1 MAYEHRIIE
10 PKWQARWRESGL
22 HRTTFDPKRPKFYA
36 LDMFPYP
43 SGSGLHVGHC
53 EGYTATDIITR
64 WKRMQG
70 FNVLHPMG
78 WDAFGLPAENYAIKT
93 GIHPRTTTEKAIAN
107 FRRQIDSIGFAYD
120 WEREVNTTDPAYMKW
135 TQWIFLQLY
144 KQGLAYEGTVPINWC
159 PSCKTGLANEEVTQG
174 RCERCGTGVERK
186 DMRQWLMRITRY
198 AERLLEDLSLVDWP
212 ESTLAM
218 QRNWIGRSEGAEAVF
233 RLADPDDKA
242 GWPGAEEV
250 KVFTTRPDTLY
261 GATYMV
267 LSPEHPL
274 VERITTGGQR
284 EAVRAY
290 QSAARKK
297 SDLERT
303 DLSKEKTGA
312 FTGAFALNP
321 VNGEKTPVWIA
332 DYVLA
337 TYGTGAIMA
346 VPAHDQRD
354 YEFATKFGLPIKE
367 VVRPAD
373 GSTPESGKAFCDEGI
388 NVNSGM
394 IDGLHTVEAKKKIC
408 AYLEAKNLGRA
419 TISYR
424 LRDWVFSRQRYWGEP
439 IPIVHCHT
447 HGTVPV
453 PESELPV
460 KLPEVERYEPT
471 GTGESPLAGI
481 KAWVET
487 KCPSCGGPAWRE
499 TNTMPQWA
507 GSCWYYLRYLDA
519 RNDAAAWSPE
529 VEKQWQPVDLYVGGA
544 EHAVLHL
551 LYARFWHK
559 VLFDLGFVSTPEP
572 FKKLR
577 HQGTVLAFSYQ
588 DGLGR
593 YHEPSEVELR
603 GDDGFLKATGEKV
616 KVSVDKMA
624 KTKLN
629 GINPDDVVAQY
640 GADVLRL
647 YEMFMGEF
655 ELPKPWDPR
664 AIEGCAR
671 FLKRVW
677 RLVEEWAADKAD
689 DLVGNPERVP
699 NPSHATAAAGEA
711 GLRQR
716 DPDPHLRL
724 RHKTIKKVTGDLD
737 RMAFNTA
744 IAAMMEYVNEL
755 VGKGATRDDLIALV
769 KLVGPFAPHVGDEAW
784 EKLGEKG
791 FLIQAQWPTFDPALT
806 IDAVVTLAIQ
816 VNGKM
821 RGSVDVARDAAEDE
835 VRKQALAVPNV
846 AKHLEGKVVRKVIVV
861 PGRIV
866 NIVVG

>member
-1 MAYEHRIIE
+1 MPYEHRTVE
-10 PKWQARWRESGL
+10 PKWQARWREARL

-43 SGSGLHVGHC
+43 SGAGLHVGHC

-93 GIHPRTTTEKAIAN
+93 GIHPRVTTEKAIAN
-107 FRRQIDSIGFAYD
+107 FRRQIDSVGFAYD
-120 WEREVNTTDPAYMKW
+120 WEREVNTTDPGYVKW
-135 TQWIFLQLY
+135 TQWIFLQLW

-186 DMRQWLMRITRY
+186 DMRQWLLRITRY
-198 AERLLEDLSLVDWP
+198 ADRLLEDLSLVDWP

-218 QRNWIGRSEGAEAVF
+218 QRNWIGRSDGAEAVF
-233 RLADPDDKA
+233 RVADPADKA
-242 GWPGAEEV
+242 GWPGTEEI
-250 KVFTTRPDTLY
+250 KVFTTRPDTLF
-261 GATYMV
+261 GATYVV

-274 VERITTGGQR
+274 VERITTSERR

-290 QSAARKK
+290 QKAARTK

-303 DLSKEKTGA
+303 DLGKEKTGA

-354 YEFATKFGLPIKE
+354 YEFATKFGLPIKQ
-367 VVRPAD
+367 VVQPA
-373 GSTPESGKAFCDEGI
+373 GGGAPEPGKAFCDDGV
-388 NVNSGM
+388 NVDSGLL
-394 IDGLHTVEAKKKIC
+394 DGLSTPEAKTKIC

-419 TISYR
+419 TVSYR

-439 IPIVHCHT
+439 IPIVHCQA
-447 HGTVPV
+447 HGAVPV

-481 KAWVET
+481 ESWVHT
-487 KCPSCGGPAWRE
+487 KCPTCGQPAKRE

-519 RNDAAAWSPE
+519 RNAEAAWSAE
-529 VEKQWQPVDLYVGGA
+529 VEEQWQPVDLYVGGA

-588 DGLGR
+588 DGMGR
-593 YHEPSEVELR
+593 YHEPAEVELR
-603 GDDGFLKATGEKV
+603 GDDAFLKATGEKL
-616 KVSVDKMA
+616 KVSVEKMA
-624 KTKLN
+624 KSMLN
-629 GINPDDVVAQY
+629 GINPDDVVAQH

-677 RLVEEWAADKAD
+677 RLVEEWSADKAPKD
-689 DLVGNPERVP
+689 DL
-699 NPSHATAAAGEA
+699 
-711 GLRQR
+711 
-716 DPDPHLRL
+716 DDPHLRL

-744 IAAMMEYVNEL
+744 IAAMMEFVNEL
-755 VGKGATRDDLIALV
+755 VGNGATREDLVALV
-769 KLVGPFAPHVGDEAW
+769 KLAGPFAPHLGDEAW

-791 FLIQAQWPTFDPALT
+791 FLIEAAWPVFDPALT
-806 IDAVVTLAIQ
+806 VDTVVTLAIQ
-816 VNGKM
+816 VNGKL
-821 RGSVDVARDAAEDE
+821 RGNLEIARDAAEDD
-835 VRKQALAVPNV
+835 VKKRALAVPNV
-846 AKHLEGKVVRKVIVV
+846 AKHIEGKTVRKVIVV

>member
-1 MAYEHRIIE
+1 MAYDHRNVE
-10 PKWQARWRESGL
+10 PKWQARWRDSGL
-22 HRTTFDPKRPKFYA
+22 HRTTYDANKPKFYA

-43 SGSGLHVGHC
+43 SGAGLHVGHC
-53 EGYTATDIITR
+53 EGYTATDIVTR

-93 GIHPRTTTEKAIAN
+93 GIHPRVTTEKAIAN

-120 WEREVNTTDPAYMKW
+120 WEREVNTTDPTYFRW

-144 KQGLAYEGTVPINWC
+144 KMGLAYEGTVPINWC
-159 PSCKTGLANEEVTQG
+159 PSCKTGLANEEVTGG
-174 RCERCGTGVERK
+174 RCERCGTAVLRK
-186 DMRQWLMRITRY
+186 DMRQWLLRITRY
-198 AERLLEDLSLVDWP
+198 ADRLLDDLALCDWP

-218 QRNWIGRSEGAEAVF
+218 QRNWIGRSEGAEAIFCVAGPDGKAT
-233 RLADPDDKA
+233 ADKIT
-242 GWPGAEEV
+242 
-250 KVFTTRPDTLY
+250 VFTTRPDTLF
-261 GATYMV
+261 GATYVV
-267 LSPEHPL
+267 LSPEHVL
-274 VERITTGGQR
+274 VDRIVTSDQL
-284 EAVRAY
+284 EAVRGY
-290 QSAARKK
+290 QAAARRK

-303 DLSKEKTGA
+303 DLGKEKSGA
-312 FTGAFALNP
+312 FTGAFAVNP
-321 VNGEKTPVWIA
+321 VSGARTPIWIA

-337 TYGTGAIMA
+337 SYGTGAIMA

-354 YEFATKFGLPIKE
+354 FEFATKFGLPIRR

-373 GSTPESGKAFCDEGI
+373 GSPSDPTRPFCDEGV
-388 NVNSGM
+388 NVDSGM
-394 IDGLHTVEAKKKIC
+394 LDGLATAEAKRKIA
-408 AYLEAKNLGRA
+408 AYLEAQGRGRPA
-419 TISYR
+419 ISYR

-439 IPIVHCHT
+439 IPIVHCPA
-447 HGTVPV
+447 HGPVPV
-453 PESELPV
+453 PESALPV
-460 KLPEVERYEPT
+460 LLPEVEGYEPT

-481 KAWVET
+481 PSWVAT
-487 KCPSCGGPAWRE
+487 TCPQCGGPAKRE

-507 GSCWYYLRYLDA
+507 GSCWYYLRYLDPGNEE
-519 RNDAAAWSPE
+519 RAWSAE
-529 VEKQWQPVDLYVGGA
+529 SEKRWQPVDLYVGGA

-559 VLFDLGFVSTPEP
+559 VLFDLGHVSTPEP

-577 HQGTVLAFSYQ
+577 HQGTVLAFSYK
-588 DGLGR
+588 DGMGR
-593 YHEPSEVELR
+593 YHEPAKVDLR
-603 GDDGFLKATGEKV
+603 GDDAFLKATGEKLA
-616 KVSVDKMA
+616 VSVEKMA
-624 KTKLN
+624 KSMMN
-629 GINPDDVVAQY
+629 GVNPDDVVARY

-677 RLVEEWAADKAD
+677 RLIEEFDPASQ
-689 DLVGNPERVP
+689 P
-699 NPSHATAAAGEA
+699 
-711 GLRQR
+711 R
-716 DPDPHLRL
+716 DDPHLRL
-724 RHKTIKKVTGDLD
+724 RHKTIKKVSGDLE

-744 IAAMMEYVNEL
+744 IAALMEYVNEL
-755 VGKGATRDDLIALV
+755 NVHGAGREDLMTLV
-769 KLVGPFAPHVGDEAW
+769 KLLGPYAPHLGDEAW

-791 FLIQAQWPTFDPALT
+791 FLVEAAWPTFDPALT
-806 IDAVVTLAIQ
+806 VDAVITLGVQ

-821 RGSVDVARDAAEDE
+821 RGNLEIGREVGEDE
-835 VRKQALAVPNV
+835 VRRRALALANV
-846 AKHLEGKVVRKVIVV
+846 TKHLEGKTVRKVIVV

>member
-1 MAYEHRIIE
+1 MPYEHRSIE

-22 HRTTFDPKRPKFYA
+22 HRTTFDPQRPKFYA

-70 FNVLHPMG
+70 WNVLHPMG

-93 GIHPRTTTEKAIAN
+93 GIHPRITTEAAIAN

-120 WEREVNTTDPAYMKW
+120 WEREVNTTDPGYVKW
-135 TQWIFLQLY
+135 TQWIFLQLF

-174 RCERCGTGVERK
+174 KCERCGASVERK
-186 DMRQWLMRITRY
+186 DMRQWLLRITRY
-198 AERLLEDLSLVDWP
+198 AERLLEDLSLCDWP

-218 QRNWIGRSEGAEAVF
+218 QRNWIGRSDGAEAVF
-233 RLADPDDKA
+233 RLTDPNDAA
-242 GWPGAEEV
+242 GWPGTEEI

-274 VERITTGGQR
+274 VERITTDAQR

-290 QSAARKK
+290 QAAARRK

-312 FTGAFALNP
+312 FTGAYALNP

-337 TYGTGAIMA
+337 SYGTGAIMA

-367 VVRPAD
+367 VVRPTG
-373 GSTPESGKAFCDEGI
+373 GSTPEPGKAFCDDGV
-388 NVNSGM
+388 NVNSGI
-394 IDGLHTVEAKKKIC
+394 IDGLPTPEAKQKIC

-419 TISYR
+419 TVSYR

-439 IPIVHCHT
+439 IPIVHCQAC
-447 HGTVPV
+447 GVVPV

-481 KAWVET
+481 ETWVNT
-487 KCPSCGGPAWRE
+487 RCPTCGGHAKRE

-519 RNDAAAWSPE
+519 KNDGAAWSPE
-529 VEKQWQPVDLYVGGA
+529 LEKQWQPVDLYVGGA

-559 VLFDLGFVSTPEP
+559 VLFDLGHVSTPEP

-588 DGLGR
+588 DGMGR
-593 YHEPSEVELR
+593 YHAPDEVELK
-603 GDDGFLKATGEKV
+603 GDDAFLKATGEKL
-616 KVSVDKMA
+616 KVSVEKMA
-624 KTKLN
+624 KSMLN

-664 AIEGCAR
+664 AIEGCSR

-677 RLVEEWAADKAD
+677 RLVEEF
-689 DLVGNPERVP
+689 
-699 NPSHATAAAGEA
+699 
-711 GLRQR
+711 
-716 DPDPHLRL
+716 DPGKSPKEDPHLRL
-724 RHKTIKKVTGDLD
+724 RHKTIKKVTGDLE

-744 IAAMMEYVNEL
+744 IAAMMEYLNEL
-755 VGKGATRDDLIALV
+755 VGKGANREDLLALV
-769 KLVGPFAPHVGDEAW
+769 KLVGPFAPHLGDEAW

-791 FLIQAQWPTFDPALT
+791 FLIQTAWPTFDPALT
-806 IDAVVTLAIQ
+806 IDAVVTMAIQ

-821 RGSVDVARDAAEDE
+821 RGSVDVPRDATEDD
-835 VRKQALAVPNV
+835 VRKQALAVSNV
-846 AKHLEGKVVRKVIVV
+846 AKHLAGKTVRKVIVV
-861 PGRIV
+861 RGRIV

>member
-1 MAYEHRIIE
+1 MAYEHRNIE
-10 PKWQARWRESGL
+10 PKWQARWREARL

-53 EGYTATDIITR
+53 EGYTATDIISR

-93 GIHPRTTTEKAIAN
+93 GIHPRITTEEAIAN
-107 FRRQIDSIGFAYD
+107 FRRQIDSVGFAYD
-120 WEREVNTTDPAYMKW
+120 WEREINTTDPGYVKW
-135 TQWIFLQLY
+135 TQWIFLQMY

-159 PSCKTGLANEEVTQG
+159 PSCKTGLANEEVTG
-174 RCERCGTGVERK
+174 GHCERCGTSVERK
-186 DMRQWLMRITRY
+186 DMRQWLLRITRY
-198 AERLLEDLSLVDWP
+198 ADRLLTDLSLLDWP

-218 QRNWIGRSEGAEAVF
+218 QRNWIGRSEGAEAIF
-233 RLADPDDKA
+233 RLADEDGRPTTLDI
-242 GWPGAEEV
+242 

-261 GATYMV
+261 GATYVV

-274 VERITTGGQR
+274 VERITTDQQR
-284 EAVRAY
+284 DAVLAY
-290 QSAARKK
+290 QAAARKK

-303 DLSKEKTGA
+303 DLSKDKTGA
-312 FTGAFALNP
+312 FTGAYAVNP
-321 VNGEKTPVWIA
+321 VNGEKTPIWIA
-332 DYVLA
+332 DYVLSS
-337 TYGTGAIMA
+337 YGTGAIMA

-354 YEFATKFGLPIKE
+354 YEFATKFGLPIKQ
-367 VVRPAD
+367 VVRPTD
-373 GSTPESGKAFCDEGI
+373 GSVPEPGKAFCDEGI
-388 NVNSGM
+388 NVASGIM
-394 IDGLHTVEAKKKIC
+394 DGLPTAEAKKKIC
-408 AYLEAKNLGRA
+408 AHLESQNLGRA
-419 TISYR
+419 TVSYR

-439 IPIVHCHT
+439 IPIVHCQT
-447 HGTVPV
+447 CGVVPV
-453 PESELPV
+453 PEAELPV
-460 KLPEVERYEPT
+460 RLPDVERYEPT

-481 KAWVET
+481 EAFVNT
-487 KCPSCGGPAWRE
+487 KCPTCAGPAKRE

-519 RNDAAAWSPE
+519 RNDASAWSPE

-559 VLFDLGFVSTPEP
+559 VLFDLGYVSTPEP

-588 DGLGR
+588 DNMGR
-593 YHEPSEVELR
+593 YHAPNEVELK
-603 GDDGFLKATGEKV
+603 GDEAFLKASGEKL
-616 KVSVDKMA
+616 KVSVEKMA
-624 KTKLN
+624 KSMLN

-664 AIEGCAR
+664 AIEGCSR

-677 RLVEEWAADKAD
+677 RLVEEWSSEK
-689 DLVGNPERVP
+689 VP
-699 NPSHATAAAGEA
+699 AE
-711 GLRQR
+711 
-716 DPDPHLRL
+716 DPHLRL
-724 RHKTIKKVTGDLD
+724 RHKTIKKVSGDLE

-755 VGKGATRDDLIALV
+755 VGKGATRADLITLV
-769 KLVGPFAPHVGDEAW
+769 KLVGPFAPHVADEAW

-791 FLIQAQWPTFDPALT
+791 FLIQSEWPTFDPALT

-821 RGSVDVARDAAEDE
+821 RGNVEVPRDAAEED

-846 AKHLEGKVVRKVIVV
+846 AKHIEGKNVRKVIVV
-861 PGRIV
+861 PGRVV